1 MGKITKTMQ
10 PKHRETLSPWL
21 KEFVQA
27 ASTVSLPELP
37 KLLDT
42 FPVARWP
49 LPRGDLYHWIPLLN
63 RFDNILECFNKV
75 YQLNQGPQTRDFG
88 LDVLLGR
95 GTRVE
100 EYGSEEWDE
109 EKLRALGYEEF
120 GDSQLVQAV
129 LQFTRRLLNHCGN
142 RSIYASSSHLNDLL
156 NSTCLSIIQA
166 TLEVGLELAQR
177 YQASVKRMTQPSRQV
192 SNALLANHYN
202 IELDRVQQIA
212 QSFVKTPIIT
222 LADSSAHSTPA
233 SAGKGKDKDKAQ
245 SSASKNAASMIA
257 NDLGSV
263 VSTEDSSD
271 GRWKGWGDLKVVY
284 YPRVDGEPAPQ
295 VSGDRVNATAPNTPT
310 PLRRSTTMGTPNQT
324 PRAARATQSSDDTPS
339 PAQQPPAVN
348 ADGLPSSSQK
358 SVEIPQGTVASSS
371 IYDLLKRTPSDMP
384 KNSQYEFLNRSRI
397 CKALLSGPEARQQ
410 ALAVRLLAI
419 ANLAYIHPEFV
430 FVEQVLKQDNDEP
443 RRYHLVYQLVEL
455 IHPSTPGQA
464 AAPRPLQK
472 IALSLL
478 EAISHFNTKYQDVIS
493 ALNATV
499 NHGVL
504 LYVIRKAVAEMKE
517 ETEQSDGDSVELD
530 DWRDNLFSLALHLAM
545 NGRVG
550 GEMINAGFMDVL
562 VSIINMRTK
571 VAERLHSTA
580 VSYVDALVLNYAPAA
595 FNSFISANGLDA
607 IAELMIDATSSAK
620 SLAEAGH
627 GTKPEFYSSVV
638 DYEIPYVQQQTL
650 KWLLKF
656 IHHIMNPTNFAQ
668 NNNTDRLLRNLVDNS
683 KLLGSLRT
691 IMENTKA
698 FGSVVWTNSINLLT
712 DFINNDP
719 TSFAAISE
727 TGMVK
732 SLLESLTGREVST
745 DLAAERKGDE
755 QASDE
760 NDTPAEES
768 VVLPSD
774 DRQHPPAPETLRAQR
789 PAPLAGGILPSSE
802 ATAVIIPVINSIC
815 LNNVGLRLVAS
826 SRVLESFLEVFES
839 PEHVRIMGIDSDL
852 AYNIGLQF
860 DELARHHPA
869 LRQTVANAVID
880 MISRIKHLGTVK
892 AETAGWGA
900 KLFATDL
907 EGKVVPADS
916 GLLQKAGVELPST
929 KGKEVATSAED
940 IEMTDIAGTA
950 QDDSSPQQSDLAPG
964 AKTPES
970 ITPYINALASFLN
983 AYISNS
989 SLRTSL
995 TKSGGIEYLLDIMVL
1010 PSLPHQFADS
1020 TALGLLQQVLS
1031 NTIEH
1036 APVVGMPS
1044 LLNRIRATM
1053 SSLEPLLS
1061 SSPSPSFFRPFVE
1074 PGVNLGRSEEGAWNV
1089 DLVRQV
1095 SSGTD
1100 VAKALLNI
1108 QSLLKTLWS
1117 CFPYQSRHSSVSLPT
1132 VNVYDHFHEVV
1143 KALGPL
1149 LRVVLSEEIS
1159 LITLVPQHWTA
1170 RKLANVRP
1178 GSSSELLMGDQDI
1191 SLAQVLGG
1199 AGLDLPADQ
1208 ADSSQQSR
1216 PSTEEQSTAQYQNY
1230 QILRVLLQSLMPS
1243 AYSFFQTLGKALM
1256 TRRERDAYARAK
1268 HMQLA
1273 DALAETVLDQ
1283 LEPLVDRSLSKSEL
1297 QYCIIMLHIIHE
1309 MLVDSTRHSDRP
1321 GSSVIVPV
1329 LDAFKQRRGF
1339 EILNKLLNVFT
1350 EELVKDHNE
1359 TEEAPAN
1366 AKLAS
1371 IGTKKILDLYSVVV
1385 NGKNLA
1391 ESIQHLNVANR
1402 TNNNRSNEWFQTIS
1416 QFVVEVRMSVFPTV
1430 SNLWRST
1437 LVDKAST
1444 DVVGKIVDI
1453 LKTVCQAET
1462 EGSALRRSDLAKAV
1476 PLFKREQTTFPWGV
1490 YAGQTGRLAEEYP
1503 EDLAREAVYRAV
1515 GVQENASEYCRMH
1528 QKGLAGERN
1537 PIPSEDAYQVTSPAV
1552 NGSASQD
1559 PASSR
1564 SSDLLRGAM
1573 SVDQPPELAQLIG
1586 DVLVAGDISSDSRE
1600 SEAPTQQDDG
1610 GSSSTPVPAPPT
1622 AAATSSENTEQDLAN
1637 RSLVC
1642 KEDLDAEREKLRKDL
1657 IDRCLDV
1664 IRAHPNSV
1672 FEVAELINVTL
1683 DRQDN
1688 EDAREE
1694 IGETLANALMSY
1706 ALDDEEK
1713 TTNGRSIAAYAHL
1726 LSLMLHGS
1734 PRFFKSTV
1742 KTLKD
1747 NVSEYLSFLKVP
1759 PGNSNEE
1766 LPPWIPHILLI
1777 FEMLLADDAQ
1787 PVEATWTP
1795 PATENDKIE
1804 DPVLQA
1810 KDPIMP
1816 EDERATLLES
1826 VLEILPRIGKNEN
1839 LAVAVLR
1846 VLVILTRKR
1855 SVANIV
1861 GERRN
1866 LQRLFVMTKQLSGL
1880 GSARLKDSTVS
1891 GNVMTVLRHVV
1902 EDDDTLR
1909 QIMRSEIR
1917 GYMLQMSNRNPR
1929 AVDIPTYTRS
1939 LAHVAL
1945 RSPDIFIEV
1954 TNETVTL
1961 MRFSTA
1967 SDPSGPAARG
1977 VALTLKEKP
1986 SDKSPASLPVSESVE
2001 PAVQATE
2008 ELTIDDVKPT
2018 TEPTDNEMTDA
2029 VKSSAAEPKRPV
2041 VEKPDGVVHFLLCEL
2056 LNYREVADKEPS
2068 DTAKET
2074 HTSGDDTAAASS
2086 EATPVDEQN
2095 AENKDKK
2102 APKASFKAEEHPIFV
2117 YRCFLLHCL
2126 AELLQSYTSKKME
2139 FINFKRNAPTF
2150 ANTPVKPRSGVLNY
2164 LLNDLLCTS
2173 SLSSPQDSVAAKKKS
2188 ATSEQARQVLVALV
2202 AKTNERPVDKTRDRF
2217 DYDDDSD
2224 LLFVRK
2230 WVLDMILR
2238 AYKDASLPS
2247 EPFDVRYAKLLSLAE
2262 LMINM
2267 MGDKADTASPRFSD
2281 NSAAHRAHWQLKRLM
2296 YEKSF
2301 LPALTSSIA
2310 DIDLTFPGV
2319 KRTIKYILRVLQ
2331 IMTSTGIA
2339 LSHANL
2345 LPSGPQ
2351 DTVEDEILSQSSL
2364 SDLEDDREETP
2375 DLYRNSALG
2384 MLEAGREDD
2393 FDEDSDEDEDEEMYD
2408 DEYPDELDYGDE
2420 MSQDGEEDVSDDD
2433 EEIGEMGEIEG
2444 LPGDPVGV
2452 EVIMDDGDDDEDD
2465 DDEDMDEDEDLSD
2478 DDDDDGNDDDMA
2490 SDMEDDMEDR
2500 IEIVDE
2506 EGNPVEDDGG
2516 SAWESETDDEDEGDE
2531 DDEGQAYED
2540 GVHDLDDLANMPN
2553 PLHELQELMQDE
2565 HPDAHHHRHHI
2576 LAEEGFNFGG
2586 DRYDDEAEDDDDED
2600 EQVDVEDDY
2609 IYDYPRPGD
2618 EIAPPAMPAGLGWDA
2633 LVVERGPPRPRR
2645 SPFPVGPFVI
2655 GGGPR
2660 GGDPLGDF
2668 RSYFRSRAPGPAA
2681 NQDDGLNPLLRR
2693 GANNA
2698 RDASPRPLGS
2708 SLQRPFG
2715 GGLHSFLDSPMSILS
2730 DLMANLPPGIAGRT
2744 PHLSFQIQGPGGRG
2758 EIQEF
2763 SIPLRAGQHSR
2774 DVRTETRREVY
2785 QEPQQ
2790 AVGFT
2795 PATTEQRWSDE
2806 ARLVFGHMNQEK
2818 ATRLNTYIWAT
2829 LMPYT
2834 AERERKEKAEQA
2846 ERRRKEEEERQKRH
2860 EEERKAREA
2869 KEAEEKIAREKA
2881 EAEERER
2888 LERVAA
2894 DAADAAAQAGAADD
2908 GPSTEGSEDAEPQPM
2923 EGVETA
2929 DDSQQPD
2936 RQEPGPPQPRVVTTI
2951 RGEEVDVT
2959 ELGIDPEYLAAIP
2972 EDLREEVIAQ
2982 TVTSRRTEA
2991 RANAAD
2997 SSAGEQGEAFQEFLD
3012 ALPEDIRHEI
3022 VQAERHERR
3031 RAEREA
3037 QRRQTA
3043 AIGHTPAAQD
3053 MDAASILATLPPD
3066 LRQTVLMEQ
3075 GNEIM
3080 DQLPPDLAEE
3090 ARALAERYHRTS
3102 TTTSAMLR
3110 TRDAGRNA
3118 PEPATG
3124 ADNKV
3129 QRRAIVQMLDKAG
3142 VATLLRLMF
3151 VSQQGSI
3158 RSHLFRVLGDICEN
3172 RQNRFEV
3179 IGSLLQILQF
3189 GSTDMEAVERSFSS
3203 LSLKAKQPKD
3213 KEKEK
3218 DFKTPQSLK
3227 RTFTN
3232 ISSTNNIQQNS
3243 EISPLLVVQQC
3254 LDLLVDL
3261 SGRNPH
3267 IPSLFLTEH
3276 ENIAVSLKQAQS
3288 RKGKNKDLKVH
3299 KYAINSLLHLLDRD
3313 LVMES
3318 STVMQL
3324 LVDLLNKVTLPLQA
3338 LERRRK
3344 EAEEEARKEAEKAK
3358 EAKEA
3363 KESAE
3368 QAEGAAAVTDT
3379 VQDPSTAPTIE
3390 APAESGSKLTEANA
3404 DKAQVDQKKVRQL
3417 QPPFIPPENLK
3428 LVVKI
3433 FVARECS
3440 SKTFQNTISTIKN
3453 LSNIPEAK
3461 QTFGRELVKQAQLLS
3476 KNIVS
3481 ELDELMPHISKA
3493 ESGTEIQ
3500 GLALAK
3506 FSPGASEQN
3515 KLLRVLTALDHLFE
3529 TKKDENRDSGDAAAA
3544 DEKSSLLMTLYH
3556 NETFNKMWEK
3566 LSGCLAAIRQRES
3579 MLNVATILLPLIESL
3594 MVVCKNTTLA
3604 DGPQSKSQFN
3614 KDMVLS
3620 SPPPEDAMAGLFFT
3634 FTNEHRR
3641 ILNEL
3646 VRQNNKLMSGTFSL
3660 LVKNPKVLEFDN
3672 KRSYFTRTVHAK
3684 HGGHTRQA
3692 YPPLGVNVRRDNVFH
3707 DSYRA
3712 LAFKSDEEVKH
3723 GKLNVRF
3730 HGEEG
3735 VDAGGVTREWFQ
3747 VLTRAMFNPDYI
3759 LFTPVSADRTT
3770 FHPNKSSHYN
3780 EEHLAFFKFIGR
3792 IIGKAVYEGRL
3803 LDCYF
3808 SRAVYKRILG
3818 KPVSV
3823 KDMES
3828 FDPDYY
3834 KSLVWM
3840 LENDITNTVI
3850 ETFSVEE
3857 DEFGA
3862 SKVVDLIE
3870 NGRNIEVTNENKH
3883 EYVRLIV
3890 EHKLLSSVKVQ
3901 MEHFLQGFHGVIPA
3915 DLIAIFNEQELELL
3929 ISGLPDIDVDDWKS
3943 NTEYHNYTAASQQ
3956 IQWFWRAVRSFD
3968 KEEQAKLLQFV
3979 TGTSKVPL
3987 NGFKELEGMN
3997 GVNRFN
4003 IHRDYGN
4010 KDRLP
4015 SSHTCFNQLDL
4026 PEYESYEALR
4036 SQVIKAI
4043 TTGGDYFGFA

>member
-21 KEFVQA
+21 KDFVQT
-27 ASTVSLPELP
+27 ASTVSLPQLP
-37 KLLDT
+37 QLLDT

-75 YQLNQGPQTRDFG
+75 YHLHEGPQTRDFG
-88 LDVLLGR
+88 CDVLLGR
-95 GTRVE
+95 GTRVD
-100 EYGSEEWDE
+100 EYGSDEWDE
-109 EKLRALGYEEF
+109 EKLRTLGYEEF

-156 NSTCLSIIQA
+156 NSTCLSVIQA

-233 SAGKGKDKDKAQ
+233 SSGKGKEKDKVQ

-263 VSTEDSSD
+263 VSSDEGSD

-284 YPRVDGEPAPQ
+284 YPKVDGEPAPQ
-295 VSGDRVNATAPNTPT
+295 ASNDRINASAPNTPT
-310 PLRRSTTMGTPNQT
+310 PLRRSTTIGTPHQT
-324 PRAARATQSSDDTPS
+324 PRGARAAQSADDTPS
-339 PAQQPPAVN
+339 PAQHSPAVN
-348 ADGLPSSSQK
+348 AEGTSSSSQK
-358 SVEIPQGTVASSS
+358 SVEIPQSIVSSS
-371 IYDLLKRTPSDMP
+371 TIYDLLKRTPSDMP
-384 KNSQYEFLNRSRI
+384 KNSQYEYLNRARI
-397 CKALLSGPEARQQ
+397 CKALLNGTEARQR

-430 FVEQVLKQDNDEP
+430 FLEQVLKQDNDEP

-455 IHPSTPGQA
+455 IHPSTPGQT
-464 AAPRPLQK
+464 AAPRSLQQ

-478 EAISHFNTKYQDVIS
+478 EAISHFNAKYQDVLS

-504 LYVIRKAVAEMKE
+504 LYVIRKAVAEMSE
-517 ETEQSDGDSVELD
+517 ETEQPGGRSIELD
-530 DWRDNLFSLALHLAM
+530 DWRDSLFSLALHLAM

-562 VSIINMRTK
+562 VSIINMRTT

-595 FNSFISANGLDA
+595 FNSFVSANGLDA
-607 IAELMIDATSSAK
+607 IAQLMIDATSSAK
-620 SLAEAGH
+620 SLAEAGA

-656 IHHIMNPTNFAQ
+656 IHHIMNPGAYTQ
-668 NNNTDRLLRNLVDNS
+668 NTNTDRLLRNLVDNS

-745 DLAAERKGDE
+745 DPAAERKDDDPP
-755 QASDE
+755 SDE
-760 NDTPAEES
+760 NGPPAEES

-774 DRQHPPAPETLRAQR
+774 ERPHPPSQETLRAQR
-789 PAPLAGGILPSSE
+789 DAPLACGILPSSE

-880 MISRIKHLGTVK
+880 MISRIKHLGILK

-907 EGKVVPADS
+907 DGKLVHADE
-916 GLLQKAGVELPST
+916 GLLQKAGVEAPSK
-929 KGKEVATSAED
+929 KGKEAATSTED
-940 IEMTDIAGTA
+940 VEMTDIAGPI
-950 QDDSSPQQSDLAPG
+950 QDLTSQQSDTSPTS
-964 AKTPES
+964 KNPDS
-970 ITPYINALASFLN
+970 ITAYVNALASFLN

-1010 PSLPHQFADS
+1010 PSLPHEFADS
-1020 TALGLLQQVLS
+1020 AALGMLQQVLA
-1031 NTIEH
+1031 NIIEH
-1036 APVVGMPS
+1036 APVIGMPS
-1044 LLNRIRATM
+1044 LLNRIQATM
-1053 SSLEPLLS
+1053 SSLEPLLT

-1074 PGVNLGRSEEGAWNV
+1074 PGATLRQDQPGVWNV

-1095 SSGTD
+1095 SSGTN

-1117 CFPYQSRHSSVSLPT
+1117 CFPFQSRHSSVSLPA
-1132 VNVYDHFHEVV
+1132 VNVYDHFYAVV
-1143 KALGPL
+1143 KSLGPL

-1159 LITLVPQHWTA
+1159 LLTLVPQHWTA

-1178 GSSSELLMGDQDI
+1178 GSSSDLLMGEQDI
-1191 SLAQVLGG
+1191 SLAQMLGG
-1199 AGLDLPADQ
+1199 AGLGVPVDQ
-1208 ADSSQQSR
+1208 SDPSRQSR

-1256 TRRERDAYARAK
+1256 SRRERDSYARAK

-1283 LEPLVDRSLSKSEL
+1283 LEPFVDKALTKSEL
-1297 QYCIIMLHIIHE
+1297 QYCIIMLHIVHE
-1309 MLVDSTRHSDRP
+1309 MLVDSARHSDRP
-1321 GSSVIVPV
+1321 GFSVIVPV

-1339 EILNKLLNVFT
+1339 DVLNKLLNVFT
-1350 EELVKDHNE
+1350 EEVTKEHE
-1359 TEEAPAN
+1359 TEEASAT

-1391 ESIQHLNVANR
+1391 DSIQHLNVGSRSSSNR
-1402 TNNNRSNEWFQTIS
+1402 QNEWFQTIN
-1416 QFVVEVRMSVFPTV
+1416 QFVVELRMSVLPTV
-1430 SNLWRST
+1430 SKLWRSN
-1437 LVDKAST
+1437 LIDKAST
-1444 DVVGKIVDI
+1444 DVVGKVVDI
-1453 LKTVCQAET
+1453 LKTICQAET
-1462 EGSALRRSDLAKAV
+1462 EGSAWRRSELPKAV
-1476 PLFKREQTTFPWGV
+1476 PLFKREQATFPWNL
-1490 YAGQTGRLAEEYP
+1490 YAAQTTRLAEEYP

-1528 QKGLAGERN
+1528 VKGLAGERN
-1537 PIPSEDAYQVTSPAV
+1537 SIPSEDAFQLTSPAA
-1552 NGSASQD
+1552 NGSASQT

-1564 SSDLLRGAM
+1564 SSDLLREAM
-1573 SVDQPPELAQLIG
+1573 VVDSAPELAQLIG
-1586 DVLVAGDISSDSRE
+1586 EALVDRGVSSDSRD
-1600 SEAPTQQDDG
+1600 SEAPAQPDEDE
-1610 GSSSTPVPAPPT
+1610 SSSTPV
-1622 AAATSSENTEQDLAN
+1622 AAATATASENTEQEPAD
-1637 RSLVC
+1637 RPLVS

-1664 IRAHPNSV
+1664 IRAHPDSV
-1672 FEVAELINVTL
+1672 FEVSELINVTI
-1683 DRQDN
+1683 DRPDS

-1694 IGETLANALMSY
+1694 VGETLANALMSY

-1713 TTNGRSIAAYAHL
+1713 TSNGRSIAAYAHL

-1787 PVEATWTP
+1787 PVEAKWTP

-1810 KDPIMP
+1810 KEPIIP
-1816 EDERATLLES
+1816 EAERGVLLES

-1846 VLVILTRKR
+1846 VLVILTRSR
-1855 SVANIV
+1855 SVAKVV
-1861 GERRN
+1861 GDKRN

-1902 EDDDTLR
+1902 EDEDTLR

-1917 GYMLQMSNRNPR
+1917 RYFEQMGHRNPR
-1929 AVDIPTYTRS
+1929 AIDIPTYTRS

-1945 RSPDIFIEV
+1945 RSPEVFIEI
-1954 TNETVTL
+1954 TNETVRL
-1961 MRFSTA
+1961 GRFQTS
-1967 SDPSGPAARG
+1967 SDPSGPTTRG
-1977 VALTLKEKP
+1977 VTLALKERPGEKP
-1986 SDKSPASLPVSESVE
+1986 PASLQVSESVE

-2008 ELTIDDVKPT
+2008 ELTISDVKPT
-2018 TEPTDNEMTDA
+2018 TEPADKEMTDV
-2029 VKSSAAEPKRPV
+2029 VKSSPAESKRPV
-2041 VEKPDGVVHFLLCEL
+2041 VENPDGVIHFLLCEL
-2056 LNYREVADKEPS
+2056 LNYREVADKEPT
-2068 DTAKET
+2068 DTVKE
-2074 HTSGDDTAAASS
+2074 SIAPGDDPGAASN
-2086 EATPVDEQN
+2086 EATPMEEQN

-2102 APKASFKAEEHPIFV
+2102 PPKSSFKAEEHPIFV

-2139 FINFKRNAPTF
+2139 FINFKRNAPMF

-2173 SLSSPQDSVAAKKKS
+2173 GLSSPQDSVAAKKKA

-2202 AKTNERPVDKTRDRF
+2202 AKTNERPVDRSRDRF

-2267 MGDKADTASPRFSD
+2267 MGDKADSASPRFSD
-2281 NSAAHRAHWQLKRLM
+2281 HSATSRSHMQLKRLM

-2351 DTVEDEILSQSSL
+2351 DNVEDEVLSASSL

-2384 MLEAGREDD
+2384 MLEAGREED

-2408 DEYPDELDYGDE
+2408 EEYPDELDYGDE
-2420 MSQDGEEDVSDDD
+2420 MSQDGEEDVSDD
-2433 EEIGEMGEIEG
+2433 EEELGEMGQIEG

-2452 EVIMDDGDDDEDD
+2452 EVIMDEDEDDDDD
-2465 DDEDMDEDEDLSD
+2465 DDEDMDEDDELSD
-2478 DDDDDGNDDDMA
+2478 DDDDADDDEVG
-2490 SDMEDDMEDR
+2490 SEDMDDIEDR

-2506 EGNPVEDDGG
+2506 EGNPIDDDGG
-2516 SAWESETDDEDEGDE
+2516 SGWESETDDEDEGDE
-2531 DDEGQAYED
+2531 DGEGQAYED
-2540 GVHDLDDLANMPN
+2540 GVHDLDELANMPN
-2553 PLHELQELMQDE
+2553 PLHELQELMQED
-2565 HPDAHHHRHHI
+2565 HADGHHHHHI

-2586 DRYDDEAEDDDDED
+2586 DRYDEEAEDDDDED
-2600 EQVDVEDDY
+2600 EQVDVDDDY

-2660 GGDPLGDF
+2660 GGDPLGVNRRTDPATDF

-2693 GANNA
+2693 GASNA

-2708 SLQRPFG
+2708 SVQRF

-2758 EIQEF
+2758 EVQEF

-2774 DVRTETRREVY
+2774 DVRAETRREVY

-2790 AVGFT
+2790 AVGFA
-2795 PATTEQRWSDE
+2795 PATTDQRWLDE

-2818 ATRLNTYIWAT
+2818 ATRLNTYIWAKLT
-2829 LMPYT
+2829 PYA
-2834 AERERKEKAEQA
+2834 AEQEKKAKAEET

-2869 KEAEEKIAREKA
+2869 KEAEEKAAREKA

-2894 DAADAAAQAGAADD
+2894 EAAEAAAQAGAENDELSA
-2908 GPSTEGSEDAEPQPM
+2908 EGSESAEPQPM

-2929 DDSQQPD
+2929 EDSRQPE
-2936 RQEPGPPQPRVVTTI
+2936 QEESGPPQPRVVTTI

-2991 RANAAD
+2991 RAAAAD
-2997 SSAGEQGEAFQEFLD
+2997 SSAGEQGEVFQEFLD

-3043 AIGHTPAAQD
+3043 TIGQTPAAQD

-3090 ARALAERYHRTS
+3090 ARALAERYHRT
-3102 TTTSAMLR
+3102 TTTMFR
-3110 TRDAGRNA
+3110 TRDAVRNA

-3124 ADNKV
+3124 TDNKV
-3129 QRRAIVQMLDKAG
+3129 QRRTIVQMLDKAG

-3213 KEKEK
+3213 KEKDK

-3232 ISSTNNIQQNS
+3232 ISSANNIQQNS

-3254 LDLLVDL
+3254 LDLLVEL

-3276 ENIAVSLKQAQS
+3276 EGIAVSLKQAHN
-3288 RKGKNKDLKVH
+3288 RKGKTKDLKVH

-3338 LERRRK
+3338 LERRRR
-3344 EAEEEARKEAEKAK
+3344 EAEEEARKEAEKTK
-3358 EAKEA
+3358 EGAEQT
-3363 KESAE
+3363 ESAPATTE
-3368 QAEGAAAVTDT
+3368 NAQDSSAAQA
-3379 VQDPSTAPTIE
+3379 E
-3390 APAESGSKLTEANA
+3390 APAETSSKPAEAAA
-3404 DKAQVDQKKVRQL
+3404 DKPQSEQKKIRQL

-3461 QTFGRELVKQAQLLS
+3461 QAFGRELVKQAQLLS

-3529 TKKDENRDSGDAAAA
+3529 TKKDENRDAGDAAAA

-3566 LSGCLAAIRQRES
+3566 LSGCLAAIRQRDS

-3594 MVVCKNTTLA
+3594 MVVCKNTTLE

-3684 HGGHTRQA
+3684 QSGHTRPS
-3692 YPPLGVNVRRDNVFH
+3692 YPPLSVNVRRDNVFH

-3712 LAFKSDEEVKH
+3712 LAFKSDDEVKY

-3840 LENDITNTVI
+3840 LENDITGTVI

-3890 EHKLLSSVKVQ
+3890 EHKLLSSVKIQ

>member
-1 MGKITKTMQ
+1 M
-10 PKHRETLSPWL
+10 
-21 KEFVQA
+21 QA
-27 ASTVSLPELP
+27 ASTAPLPELP

-63 RFDNILECFNKV
+63 RFDNTLEVFNKV
-75 YQLNQGPQTRDFG
+75 YQLHEGPQTRDFG
-88 LDVLLGR
+88 CDVLLGR

-100 EYGSEEWDE
+100 EYGSDSWDE

-156 NSTCLSIIQA
+156 NSTCLSVIQA

-233 SAGKGKDKDKAQ
+233 SAGKGRDKDKDKDKIQ
-245 SSASKNAASMIA
+245 PSASKNAASMLA

-263 VSTEDSSD
+263 VSTDDSSD
-271 GRWKGWGDLKVVY
+271 GRWKGWGDLKLVY
-284 YPRVDGEPAPQ
+284 YPKVDGEPAPQ
-295 VSGDRVNATAPNTPT
+295 VPSDRINASAPNTPT
-310 PLRRSTTMGTPNQT
+310 PLRRSTTIGTPHQT
-324 PRAARATQSSDDTPS
+324 PRGARATVSSDDTPS
-339 PAQQPPAVN
+339 SAQNSPAVN
-348 ADGLPSSSQK
+348 ADGLSSSSQK
-358 SVEIPQGTVASSS
+358 SVEIPQSTVASSS

-397 CKALLSGPEARQQ
+397 CKALLGGPEARQR

-455 IHPSTPGQA
+455 IHPSTPGQT
-464 AAPRPLQK
+464 AAPRSLQQ

-478 EAISHFNTKYQDVIS
+478 EAISHFGAKYQDVIS

-517 ETEQSDGDSVELD
+517 ETEQSNEKSVELD
-530 DWRDNLFSLALHLAM
+530 DWRDSLFSLALHLAM

-595 FNSFISANGLDA
+595 FNSFISASGLDA

-656 IHHIMNPTNFAQ
+656 IHHIMNPSNFAQ
-668 NNNTDRLLRNLVDNS
+668 NTNTDRLLRNLVDNS

-745 DLAAERKGDE
+745 DPAAERKAGE
-755 QASDE
+755 QPSDE
-760 NDTPAEES
+760 NGPPAEES

-774 DRQHPPAPETLRAQR
+774 ERPHPPSPETLRAQR
-789 PAPLAGGILPSSE
+789 PAPLACGILPSSE

-880 MISRIKHLGTVK
+880 MIARIKHLGTLK

-907 EGKVVPADS
+907 EGKLVPADH
-916 GLLQKAGVELPST
+916 GLLQKAGVEMPST
-929 KGKEVATSAED
+929 KGKEVATSTED
-940 IEMTDIAGTA
+940 VEMTDTAGTA
-950 QDDSSPQQSDLAPG
+950 QESSSQQSDLSPS

-970 ITPYINALASFLN
+970 ITTYINALASFLN

-989 SLRTSL
+989 SLRASL

-1010 PSLPHQFADS
+1010 PSLPHEFADS
-1020 TALGLLQQVLS
+1020 TALGLLQQVLA
-1031 NTIEH
+1031 NIIEH

-1074 PGVNLGRSEEGAWNV
+1074 PGVTLGQGEEGAWNA

-1117 CFPYQSRHSSVSLPT
+1117 CFPYQSRHSSVSLPA

-1178 GSSSELLMGDQDI
+1178 GSSSELLMGEQDI
-1191 SLAQVLGG
+1191 SLAQMLGG
-1199 AGLDLPADQ
+1199 AGLNLPADQ
-1208 ADSSQQSR
+1208 ADSSRQNR

-1256 TRRERDAYARAK
+1256 TRRERDSYARAK

-1283 LEPLVDRSLSKSEL
+1283 LEPLIDRSLTKSEL

-1339 EILNKLLNVFT
+1339 DILNKLLNVFT
-1350 EELVKDHNE
+1350 EELIKEHGE

-1391 ESIQHLNVANR
+1391 DSIQHLNVASRSSSNR
-1402 TNNNRSNEWFQTIS
+1402 QNEWFQTIN
-1416 QFVVEVRMSVFPTV
+1416 QFVVELRMSVFPTV
-1430 SNLWRST
+1430 LDLWRSN
-1437 LVDKAST
+1437 LIDKAST
-1444 DVVGKIVDI
+1444 DVVGKVVDI
-1453 LKTVCQAET
+1453 LKTICQAET

-1476 PLFKREQTTFPWGV
+1476 PLFKREQTTFQWNL
-1490 YAGQTGRLAEEYP
+1490 YTTQAGRLAEEYP

-1528 QKGLAGERN
+1528 QRGLAGDLN
-1537 PIPSEDAYQVTSPAV
+1537 PIPPEDAYQITSPAA
-1552 NGSASQD
+1552 NGSASQT

-1564 SSDLLRGAM
+1564 SSDLLREAM
-1573 SVDQPPELAQLIG
+1573 NVDQPPELAQLIG
-1586 DVLVAGDISSDSRE
+1586 DALVARDISDSRD
-1600 SEAPTQQDDG
+1600 SEASTQHDDDA
-1610 GSSSTPVPAPPT
+1610 SSSTPVAAPPA
-1622 AAATSSENTEQDLAN
+1622 AAATTSESTEQELAN
-1637 RSLVC
+1637 RPLVC

-1672 FEVAELINVTL
+1672 FEVSELINVTL

-1694 IGETLANALMSY
+1694 VGETLANALMSY

-1787 PVEATWTP
+1787 PEEAKWTP
-1795 PATENDKIE
+1795 PATENDKME

-1810 KDPIMP
+1810 KDPIIP
-1816 EDERATLLES
+1816 EDERVTLLES

-1855 SVANIV
+1855 SVASVV

-1917 GYMLQMSNRNPR
+1917 GYMVQMSNRNPR
-1929 AVDIPTYTRS
+1929 AIDIPTYTRS

-1954 TNETVTL
+1954 TNETVRL
-1961 MRFSTA
+1961 GRFSTT
-1967 SDPSGPAARG
+1967 SDPSAPAARG
-1977 VALTLKEKP
+1977 VTLTLKEKP
-1986 SDKSPASLPVSESVE
+1986 SDKSSASLPVSESVE

-2018 TEPTDNEMTDA
+2018 TEPADKEMADA
-2029 VKSSAAEPKRPV
+2029 AKSSAAESKRPV
-2041 VEKPDGVVHFLLCEL
+2041 VENPDGVVHFLLCEL

-2068 DTAKET
+2068 DTVKET
-2074 HTSGDDTAAASS
+2074 NASGDDTGAASS
-2086 EATPVDEQN
+2086 EATPLDEQN

-2102 APKASFKAEEHPIFV
+2102 TPKVSFKAEEHPIFV

-2173 SLSSPQDSVAAKKKS
+2173 SLSSPQDSVAAKKKA

-2202 AKTNERPVDKTRDRF
+2202 AKTNERPVDRNRDRF

-2267 MGDKADTASPRFSD
+2267 MGDKADSQSPRFSD
-2281 NSAAHRAHWQLKRLM
+2281 NSTANRSHLQLKRLM

-2339 LSHANL
+2339 LSNANL

-2351 DTVEDEILSQSSL
+2351 DTVEDEIMSASSL

-2384 MLEAGREDD
+2384 MLEAGREDE
-2393 FDEDSDEDEDEEMYD
+2393 FDEDSDED
-2408 DEYPDELDYGDE
+2408 GK
-2420 MSQDGEEDVSDDD
+2420 
-2433 EEIGEMGEIEG
+2433 
-2444 LPGDPVGV
+2444 
-2452 EVIMDDGDDDEDD
+2452 
-2465 DDEDMDEDEDLSD
+2465 
-2478 DDDDDGNDDDMA
+2478 
-2490 SDMEDDMEDR
+2490 
-2500 IEIVDE
+2500 
-2506 EGNPVEDDGG
+2506 
-2516 SAWESETDDEDEGDE
+2516 
-2531 DDEGQAYED
+2531 
-2540 GVHDLDDLANMPN
+2540 
-2553 PLHELQELMQDE
+2553 
-2565 HPDAHHHRHHI
+2565 
-2576 LAEEGFNFGG
+2576 
-2586 DRYDDEAEDDDDED
+2586 
-2600 EQVDVEDDY
+2600 
-2609 IYDYPRPGD
+2609 
-2618 EIAPPAMPAGLGWDA
+2618 
-2633 LVVERGPPRPRR
+2633 
-2645 SPFPVGPFVI
+2645 
-2655 GGGPR
+2655 
-2660 GGDPLGDF
+2660 
-2668 RSYFRSRAPGPAA
+2668 
-2681 NQDDGLNPLLRR
+2681 
-2693 GANNA
+2693 
-2698 RDASPRPLGS
+2698 RPLC
-2708 SLQRPFG
+2708 
-2715 GGLHSFLDSPMSILS
+2715 
-2730 DLMANLPPGIAGRT
+2730 
-2744 PHLSFQIQGPGGRG
+2744 RG
-2758 EIQEF
+2758 NF
-2763 SIPLRAGQHSR
+2763 
-2774 DVRTETRREVY
+2774 
-2785 QEPQQ
+2785 
-2790 AVGFT
+2790 
-2795 PATTEQRWSDE
+2795 
-2806 ARLVFGHMNQEK
+2806 
-2818 ATRLNTYIWAT
+2818 
-2829 LMPYT
+2829 
-2834 AERERKEKAEQA
+2834 
-2846 ERRRKEEEERQKRH
+2846 
-2860 EEERKAREA
+2860 
-2869 KEAEEKIAREKA
+2869 
-2881 EAEERER
+2881 
-2888 LERVAA
+2888 
-2894 DAADAAAQAGAADD
+2894 
-2908 GPSTEGSEDAEPQPM
+2908 
-2923 EGVETA
+2923 
-2929 DDSQQPD
+2929 
-2936 RQEPGPPQPRVVTTI
+2936 
-2951 RGEEVDVT
+2951 
-2959 ELGIDPEYLAAIP
+2959 
-2972 EDLREEVIAQ
+2972 
-2982 TVTSRRTEA
+2982 
-2991 RANAAD
+2991 
-2997 SSAGEQGEAFQEFLD
+2997 
-3012 ALPEDIRHEI
+3012 
-3022 VQAERHERR
+3022 
-3031 RAEREA
+3031 
-3037 QRRQTA
+3037 
-3043 AIGHTPAAQD
+3043 
-3053 MDAASILATLPPD
+3053 
-3066 LRQTVLMEQ
+3066 
-3075 GNEIM
+3075 
-3080 DQLPPDLAEE
+3080 
-3090 ARALAERYHRTS
+3090 ALA
-3102 TTTSAMLR
+3102 
-3110 TRDAGRNA
+3110 D
-3118 PEPATG
+3118 
-3124 ADNKV
+3124 V
-3129 QRRAIVQMLDKAG
+3129 
-3142 VATLLRLMF
+3142 
-3151 VSQQGSI
+3151 
-3158 RSHLFRVLGDICEN
+3158 
-3172 RQNRFEV
+3172 
-3179 IGSLLQILQF
+3179 
-3189 GSTDMEAVERSFSS
+3189 
-3203 LSLKAKQPKD
+3203 
-3213 KEKEK
+3213 
-3218 DFKTPQSLK
+3218 
-3227 RTFTN
+3227 
-3232 ISSTNNIQQNS
+3232 
-3243 EISPLLVVQQC
+3243 
-3254 LDLLVDL
+3254 
-3261 SGRNPH
+3261 
-3267 IPSLFLTEH
+3267 
-3276 ENIAVSLKQAQS
+3276 
-3288 RKGKNKDLKVH
+3288 
-3299 KYAINSLLHLLDRD
+3299 
-3313 LVMES
+3313 
-3318 STVMQL
+3318 
-3324 LVDLLNKVTLPLQA
+3324 
-3338 LERRRK
+3338 
-3344 EAEEEARKEAEKAK
+3344 
-3358 EAKEA
+3358 
-3363 KESAE
+3363 
-3368 QAEGAAAVTDT
+3368 
-3379 VQDPSTAPTIE
+3379 
-3390 APAESGSKLTEANA
+3390 
-3404 DKAQVDQKKVRQL
+3404 
-3417 QPPFIPPENLK
+3417 FI
-3428 LVVKI
+3428 
-3433 FVARECS
+3433 
-3440 SKTFQNTISTIKN
+3440 
-3453 LSNIPEAK
+3453 
-3461 QTFGRELVKQAQLLS
+3461 
-3476 KNIVS
+3476 
-3481 ELDELMPHISKA
+3481 
-3493 ESGTEIQ
+3493 
-3500 GLALAK
+3500 
-3506 FSPGASEQN
+3506 
-3515 KLLRVLTALDHLFE
+3515 
-3529 TKKDENRDSGDAAAA
+3529 
-3544 DEKSSLLMTLYH
+3544 
-3556 NETFNKMWEK
+3556 
-3566 LSGCLAAIRQRES
+3566 
-3579 MLNVATILLPLIESL
+3579 
-3594 MVVCKNTTLA
+3594 
-3604 DGPQSKSQFN
+3604 
-3614 KDMVLS
+3614 
-3620 SPPPEDAMAGLFFT
+3620 
-3634 FTNEHRR
+3634 
-3641 ILNEL
+3641 
-3646 VRQNNKLMSGTFSL
+3646 
-3660 LVKNPKVLEFDN
+3660 
-3672 KRSYFTRTVHAK
+3672 
-3684 HGGHTRQA
+3684 
-3692 YPPLGVNVRRDNVFH
+3692 
-3707 DSYRA
+3707 
-3712 LAFKSDEEVKH
+3712 
-3723 GKLNVRF
+3723 
-3730 HGEEG
+3730 
-3735 VDAGGVTREWFQ
+3735 
-3747 VLTRAMFNPDYI
+3747 
-3759 LFTPVSADRTT
+3759 
-3770 FHPNKSSHYN
+3770 
-3780 EEHLAFFKFIGR
+3780 
-3792 IIGKAVYEGRL
+3792 
-3803 LDCYF
+3803 
-3808 SRAVYKRILG
+3808 
-3818 KPVSV
+3818 
-3823 KDMES
+3823 
-3828 FDPDYY
+3828 
-3834 KSLVWM
+3834 
-3840 LENDITNTVI
+3840 
-3850 ETFSVEE
+3850 
-3857 DEFGA
+3857 
-3862 SKVVDLIE
+3862 
-3870 NGRNIEVTNENKH
+3870 
-3883 EYVRLIV
+3883 
-3890 EHKLLSSVKVQ
+3890 
-3901 MEHFLQGFHGVIPA
+3901 
-3915 DLIAIFNEQELELL
+3915 
-3929 ISGLPDIDVDDWKS
+3929 
-3943 NTEYHNYTAASQQ
+3943 
-3956 IQWFWRAVRSFD
+3956 
-3968 KEEQAKLLQFV
+3968 
-3979 TGTSKVPL
+3979 
-3987 NGFKELEGMN
+3987 
-3997 GVNRFN
+3997 
-4003 IHRDYGN
+4003 
-4010 KDRLP
+4010 
-4015 SSHTCFNQLDL
+4015 
-4026 PEYESYEALR
+4026 
-4036 SQVIKAI
+4036 
-4043 TTGGDYFGFA
+4043 

>member
-21 KEFVQA
+21 KDFVQA

-37 KLLDT
+37 RFLET

-75 YQLNQGPQTRDFG
+75 YQLHEGPQTRDFG
-88 LDVLLGR
+88 CDVLLGH
-95 GTRVE
+95 GTRVD

-156 NSTCLSIIQA
+156 NSTCLSVIQA

-222 LADSSAHSTPA
+222 LADSSAHPTPA
-233 SAGKGKDKDKAQ
+233 SAGKGKEKEKDKVQ

-263 VSTEDSSD
+263 VSTDDGSD
-271 GRWKGWGDLKVVY
+271 GRWKSWGDLKVVY

-295 VSGDRVNATAPNTPT
+295 
-310 PLRRSTTMGTPNQT
+310 
-324 PRAARATQSSDDTPS
+324 
-339 PAQQPPAVN
+339 
-348 ADGLPSSSQK
+348 K
-358 SVEIPQGTVASSS
+358 SVEIPQSTVASSS
-371 IYDLLKRTPSDMP
+371 IYDLLKRTPSDLP

-397 CKALLSGPEARQQ
+397 CKALLSGPEARQR

-430 FVEQVLKQDNDEP
+430 FLEQVLKQDNDEP

-455 IHPSTPGQA
+455 IHPSTPGQT
-464 AAPRPLQK
+464 AAPRSLQQ

-478 EAISHFNTKYQDVIS
+478 EAISHFNAKYQDVIS

-517 ETEQSDGDSVELD
+517 ETEQPNGKSIELD
-530 DWRDNLFSLALHLAM
+530 DWRDSLFSLALHLAM

-562 VSIINMRTK
+562 VSIINMRTT

-595 FNSFISANGLDA
+595 FNSFISASGLDA
-607 IAELMIDATSSAK
+607 IAQLMIDATSSAM

-656 IHHIMNPTNFAQ
+656 IHHIMNPSNFAQ
-668 NNNTDRLLRNLVDNS
+668 NTNTDRLLRNLVDNS

-691 IMENTKA
+691 IMENTNA

-727 TGMVK
+727 TGIIK
-732 SLLESLTGREVST
+732 SLLESLTGRQVST
-745 DLAAERKGDE
+745 DPAAERKDDE
-755 QASDE
+755 QPSDE
-760 NDTPAEES
+760 NGPPAEES

-774 DRQHPPAPETLRAQR
+774 ERPHPPSQETLRAER
-789 PAPLAGGILPSSE
+789 PAPLACGILPSSE

-826 SRVLESFLEVFES
+826 SHVLESFLEVFES

-880 MISRIKHLGTVK
+880 MISRIKHLGTLK

-907 EGKVVPADS
+907 EGKVVNADH
-916 GLLQKAGVELPST
+916 GLLQKAGIEVPSK
-929 KGKEVATSAED
+929 KGKEAATSTED
-940 IEMTDIAGTA
+940 VEMTDIAGSIHDLSP
-950 QDDSSPQQSDLAPG
+950 QRSDSSLGP
-964 AKTPES
+964 KTPDS

-1010 PSLPHQFADS
+1010 PSLPHEFADS
-1020 TALGLLQQVLS
+1020 TALGLLQQVLA
-1031 NTIEH
+1031 NIIEH
-1036 APVVGMPS
+1036 APVIGMPS

-1074 PGVNLGRSEEGAWNV
+1074 PGVTLGQNEAGVWNV
-1089 DLVRQV
+1089 DRVIQV

-1117 CFPYQSRHSSVSLPT
+1117 CFPYQSRHSSVSLPGA
-1132 VNVYDHFHEVV
+1132 NVYDHFHEVV
-1143 KALGPL
+1143 KSLGPL

-1178 GSSSELLMGDQDI
+1178 GSSSELLMGEQDI
-1191 SLAQVLGG
+1191 SLAQMLGG
-1199 AGLDLPADQ
+1199 AGLNVPADQ
-1208 ADSSQQSR
+1208 LDSSRQSR

-1230 QILRVLLQSLMPS
+1230 QILKVLLQSLMPS

-1256 TRRERDAYARAK
+1256 TRRERETYAKAK

-1283 LEPLVDRSLSKSEL
+1283 LEPFIDRSLSKSEL

-1339 EILNKLLNVFT
+1339 DILNKLINVFT
-1350 EELVKDHNE
+1350 EEVTKERDE
-1359 TEEAPAN
+1359 TEEASAT

-1371 IGTKKILDLYSVVV
+1371 IGIKKILDLYSVVV

-1391 ESIQHLNVANR
+1391 DSIQHLNVGSRSSSNR
-1402 TNNNRSNEWFQTIS
+1402 QNEWFQTIN
-1416 QFVVEVRMSVFPTV
+1416 QFVVELRMSVLPTV
-1430 SNLWRST
+1430 SNLWRSN
-1437 LVDKAST
+1437 LIDKAST
-1444 DVVGKIVDI
+1444 DVVGKVVDI
-1453 LKTVCQAET
+1453 LKTICQAET
-1462 EGSALRRSDLAKAV
+1462 EGSALRRSELAKAV
-1476 PLFKREQTTFPWGV
+1476 PLFKREQAIFPWNPYTSV
-1490 YAGQTGRLAEEYP
+1490 VTRLTDEYSA
-1503 EDLAREAVYRAV
+1503 DLAREAVYRAS
-1515 GVQENASEYCRMH
+1515 GLEEIAGEYCRMH
-1528 QKGLAGERN
+1528 LQGLAGELN
-1537 PIPSEDAYQVTSPAV
+1537 PIPSEDAFQVTSPAA
-1552 NGSASQD
+1552 NGSASQT

-1564 SSDLLRGAM
+1564 SSDLLREPMA
-1573 SVDQPPELAQLIG
+1573 VDPAPELAQPELGQFIG
-1586 DVLVAGDISSDSRE
+1586 EPLVDRGVSSDSRE
-1600 SEAPTQQDDG
+1600 SEAPVQQDDD
-1610 GSSSTPVPAPPT
+1610 GSSSTPVAAPAT
-1622 AAATSSENTEQDLAN
+1622 AAATSSDSTEQEPADQPL
-1637 RSLVC
+1637 LC

-1672 FEVAELINVTL
+1672 FEVSELINVTT
-1683 DRQDN
+1683 DRVESD
-1688 EDAREE
+1688 DAREE
-1694 IGETLANALMSY
+1694 VGETLANALMSY
-1706 ALDDEEK
+1706 ALDDDEK

-1787 PVEATWTP
+1787 PVEAKWTP

-1810 KDPIMP
+1810 KEPIIP
-1816 EDERATLLES
+1816 EEERATLLEY

-1855 SVANIV
+1855 PVAKVV
-1861 GERRN
+1861 GDRRN

-1917 GYMLQMSNRNPR
+1917 
-1929 AVDIPTYTRS
+1929 
-1939 LAHVAL
+1939 
-1945 RSPDIFIEV
+1945 
-1954 TNETVTL
+1954 
-1961 MRFSTA
+1961 
-1967 SDPSGPAARG
+1967 RG
-1977 VALTLKEKP
+1977 VTLTLKEKP
-1986 SDKSPASLPVSESVE
+1986 SEKSPASLPVSESVE

-2008 ELTIDDVKPT
+2008 ELTINDVKPT
-2018 TEPTDNEMTDA
+2018 TEPVDKEMTDA
-2029 VKSSAAEPKRPV
+2029 VKSSAAESKRPV
-2041 VEKPDGVVHFLLCEL
+2041 VENPDGVVHFLLCEL
-2056 LNYREVADKEPS
+2056 LNYREVADKEPT
-2068 DTAKET
+2068 DTAKDT
-2074 HTSGDDTAAASS
+2074 NVPGDDTAAASS
-2086 EATPVDEQN
+2086 EATPVEEQN
-2095 AENKDKK
+2095 VENKDKK
-2102 APKASFKAEEHPIFV
+2102 PAKASFKAEEHPIFV

-2139 FINFKRNAPTF
+2139 FINFKRNAPMF

-2173 SLSSPQDSVAAKKKS
+2173 GLTSPQDSVVAKKKA

-2202 AKTNERPVDKTRDRF
+2202 AKTNERPVDRSRDRF

-2267 MGDKADTASPRFSD
+2267 MGDKADSASPRFSD
-2281 NSAAHRAHWQLKRLM
+2281 HSTASRSHMQLKRLM

-2351 DTVEDEILSQSSL
+2351 DNIEDEIASASSL

-2408 DEYPDELDYGDE
+2408 EEYPDELDYGDD
-2420 MSQDGEEDVSDDD
+2420 MSQDGEEDVSDD
-2433 EEIGEMGEIEG
+2433 EEELGEMGQIEG

-2452 EVIMDDGDDDEDD
+2452 EVIMDDDDDDEDD
-2465 DDEDMDEDEDLSD
+2465 DDEDMDEDDELSD
-2478 DDDDDGNDDDMA
+2478 DDDDGEDDEVGSEDMDDM
-2490 SDMEDDMEDR
+2490 DDMEDR

-2506 EGNPVEDDGG
+2506 EGNPLDDDGG
-2516 SAWESETDDEDEGDE
+2516 SGWESETDDEDEGDE
-2531 DDEGQAYED
+2531 EGEGQAYED
-2540 GVHDLDDLANMPN
+2540 GVHDLDELANMPN
-2553 PLHELQELMQDE
+2553 PLHELQELMQDD
-2565 HPDAHHHRHHI
+2565 HADGHHHHHI

-2600 EQVDVEDDY
+2600 EQVDVDDDY
-2609 IYDYPRPGD
+2609 IYDYP
-2618 EIAPPAMPAGLGWDA
+2618 
-2633 LVVERGPPRPRR
+2633 
-2645 SPFPVGPFVI
+2645 S
-2655 GGGPR
+2655 
-2660 GGDPLGDF
+2660 
-2668 RSYFRSRAPGPAA
+2668 
-2681 NQDDGLNPLLRR
+2681 
-2693 GANNA
+2693 
-2698 RDASPRPLGS
+2698 
-2708 SLQRPFG
+2708 
-2715 GGLHSFLDSPMSILS
+2715 
-2730 DLMANLPPGIAGRT
+2730 IAGRT

-2774 DVRTETRREVY
+2774 DVRTESRREVY

-2790 AVGFT
+2790 AVGFA
-2795 PATTEQRWSDE
+2795 PATTDQRWLDE

-2818 ATRLNTYIWAT
+2818 ATRLNTYIWAKLT
-2829 LMPYT
+2829 PYA
-2834 AERERKEKAEQA
+2834 AEHERKLKAEEA

-2860 EEERKAREA
+2860 EDERKAREA

-2894 DAADAAAQAGAADD
+2894 EAAEAAAQAGAEDD
-2908 GPSTEGSEDAEPQPM
+2908 EPSAEGSEDVAPQLM

-2929 DDSQQPD
+2929 EDSRQPE
-2936 RQEPGPPQPRVVTTI
+2936 REEPGPPQPRVVTTI
-2951 RGEEVDVT
+2951 RGEDVDVT

-2991 RANAAD
+2991 RAAAAD

-3043 AIGHTPAAQD
+3043 TIGHAPAAQD

-3090 ARALAERYHRTS
+3090 ARALAERYHRTTS
-3102 TTTSAMLR
+3102 TTAMLR
-3110 TRDAGRNA
+3110 TRDAARNA

-3124 ADNKV
+3124 IDNKV

-3213 KEKEK
+3213 REKEK

-3254 LDLLVDL
+3254 LDLLVEL

-3276 ENIAVSLKQAQS
+3276 EGIAVSLKQAHN

-3338 LERRRK
+3338 LERRRR
-3344 EAEEEARKEAEKAK
+3344 EAEEEARKEANAK
-3358 EAKEA
+3358 EVAG
-3363 KESAE
+3363 
-3368 QAEGAAAVTDT
+3368 QAEDAATTATDT
-3379 VQDPSTAPTIE
+3379 AQDSSAVQTE
-3390 APAESGSKLTEANA
+3390 APAEAPSKPAETAA
-3404 DKAQVDQKKVRQL
+3404 DKAQPEQKKVRQL

-3461 QTFGRELVKQAQLLS
+3461 QAFGRELVKQAQLLS

-3529 TKKDENRDSGDAAAA
+3529 TKKDETRDAGDAAAA

-3556 NETFNKMWEK
+3556 NETFNKMWER
-3566 LSGCLAAIRQRES
+3566 LSGCLAAIRRRDS

-3594 MVVCKNTTLA
+3594 MVVCKNTTLE

-3684 HGGHTRQA
+3684 QRDHTRPS
-3692 YPPLGVNVRRDNVFH
+3692 YPPLSVNVRRDNVFH

-3712 LAFKSDEEVKH
+3712 LAFKSDDEVKH

-3840 LENDITNTVI
+3840 LENDITGTVI
-3850 ETFSVEE
+3850 ESFSVEE

-3870 NGRNIEVTNENKH
+3870 NGRDIEVTNENKH

-3890 EHKLLSSVKVQ
+3890 EHKLLSSVKIQ